1 MLVAN
6 LFRKVLFMR
15 CASDHAVRRHQD
27 RSEYRSA
34 RVDLEEFPEQQY
46 ERTGTATMSHVLL
59 IVLVAV
65 VCFIAAMAAWTS
77 A

>member
-1 MLVAN
+1 MPYGN
-6 LFRKVLFMR
+6 YFRKVMFMR

-27 RSEYRSA
+27 RSETGDT
-34 RVDLEEFPEQQY
+34 VDLEEFPEQQY
-46 ERTGTATMSHVLL
+46 ERTGTSTMSHVLL